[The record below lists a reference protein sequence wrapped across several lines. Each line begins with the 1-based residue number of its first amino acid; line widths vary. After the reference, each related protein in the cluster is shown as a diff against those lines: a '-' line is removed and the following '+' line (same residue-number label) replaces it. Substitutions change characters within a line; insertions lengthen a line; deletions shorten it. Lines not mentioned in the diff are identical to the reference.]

1 MITKGNAFSKKVK
14 KKVLVNIIIGS
25 LGNVMLLDHMT
36 RIMREKK
43 REREWEYSW
52 LDETDDKIN
61 FS

>member
-43 REREWEYSW
+43 RERE
-52 LDETDDKIN
+52 
-61 FS
+61 